1 MFKIKKLKAYRVF
14 GSKVHTM
21 KKKLDEYVLEK
32 FDNKEISDMEMS
44 DEESTSTTVNNNHTS
59 ASQKPTMPP
68 RPSQNGGGGG
78 GGSIKT
84 HLDPRQSRKASSN
97 MNDSRSKQTSSST
110 NSSSQ
115 QKTSPSGGQKR
126 KNEAEDES
134 SMSLGKNSRTSKD
147 DPFDFLSKL
156 INKSAS
162 MQPSNIPSSG
172 SGGVEA
178 TTNPNLSFLVSSL
191 QKFVNSGSSSTGNPS
206 TGENRIQLYILYF

>member
-1 MFKIKKLKAYRVF
+1 
-14 GSKVHTM
+14 M

-44 DEESTSTTVNNNHTS
+44 DEESTVNNTNNNHTS

-68 RPSQNGGGGG
+68 RPSQNGGGG
-78 GGSIKT
+78 SIKT
-84 HLDPRQSRKASSN
+84 HLDPRQSRKASSSSN
-97 MNDSRSKQTSSST
+97 MNDSRSKQTSSSST

-126 KNEAEDES
+126 KSEAEDES
-134 SMSLGKNSRTSKD
+134 STSMGKNSRSSKD

-162 MQPSNIPSSG
+162 MQPSNIPSTG

-206 TGENRIQLYILYF
+206 TGENRINYIFYILQN

>member
-1 MFKIKKLKAYRVF
+1 
-14 GSKVHTM
+14 M

-44 DEESTSTTVNNNHTS
+44 DEESTSTTTVNNSNNNHTS

-68 RPSQNGGGGG
+68 RPSQ

-84 HLDPRQSRKASSN
+84 HLDPRQSRKTSSSSN
-97 MNDSRSKQTSSST
+97 MNDSKSKQTSSSAS
-110 NSSSQ
+110 SSSQ

-126 KNEAEDES
+126 KSEAEDES
-134 SMSLGKNSRTSKD
+134 MGKNSRTSKD

-162 MQPSNIPSSG
+162 MQSSNIPSSG
-172 SGGVEA
+172 SGGAEA

-206 TGENRIQLYILYF
+206 TG

>member
-1 MFKIKKLKAYRVF
+1 
-14 GSKVHTM
+14 M

-44 DEESTSTTVNNNHTS
+44 DEESTSTTTVNNSNNNHTS

-68 RPSQNGGGGG
+68 RSSQ

-84 HLDPRQSRKASSN
+84 HLDPRQSRKTSSSN
-97 MNDSRSKQTSSST
+97 MNDSKSKQTSSSAS
-110 NSSSQ
+110 SSSQ

-126 KNEAEDES
+126 KSEAEDES
-134 SMSLGKNSRTSKD
+134 MGKNSRTSKD

-162 MQPSNIPSSG
+162 MQSSNIPSSG
-172 SGGVEA
+172 SGGAEA
-178 TTNPNLSFLVSSL
+178 TTNTNLSFLVSSL

-206 TGENRIQLYILYF
+206 TG